1 MTIFRAIAS
10 GAHPEL
16 YVASYDPHTR
26 ELTLREDLDDREAWE
41 KSACELDAVMAETT
55 RLVGSRYAGCMIG
68 TWFNNPDCLEELH

>member
-1 MTIFRAIAS
+1 MTIFRAIAP

-41 KSACELDAVMAETT
+41 KSARELDAVMAETA
-55 RLVGSRYAGCMIG
+55 RLVGNVCGGRMIG
-68 TWFNNPDCLEELH
+68 TWFNNPDCLEVVA